1 MSEKIMMKLYAVYI
15 CNQLRCDSYS
25 DPDFVVKPYLLT
37 SGTMK
42 ATGGE
47 SFDHLTFLPLQAFS
61 NVYSKR
67 FHSVFS

>member
-1 MSEKIMMKLYAVYI
+1 MQFIYVI
-15 CNQLRCDSYS
+15 SYGVTHTLTLILLS
-25 DPDFVVKPYLLT
+25 SPILLT

-47 SFDHLTFLPLQAFS
+47 SFDHLTFLPLRAFS